1 MNRVSVAST
10 VLRSVGY
17 DDSTSTLEV
26 EFHNGAVYEY
36 RSVPTEIY
44 AALMSAASKGHYFDT
59 MIRPSYHCR
68 RVL

>member
-26 EFHNGAVYEY
+26 EFHNGVVYGY
-36 RSVPTEIY
+36 RSVPPEIY

-59 MIRPSYHCR
+59 VIRQSYQCR